1 MRASRDMRVGNTAD
15 GQPQRRLAEA
25 HTFDWVKSSTDIP
38 EMRNETWNSVVD
50 ATTGLLAHAEWSGIH
65 RGHEE
70 DDDNGRHSPV
80 VAHLDIY
87 HKSSKYET

>member
-1 MRASRDMRVGNTAD
+1 
-15 GQPQRRLAEA
+15 
-25 HTFDWVKSSTDIP
+25 
-38 EMRNETWNSVVD
+38 MRNETWNSVVD